1 MMKQHYDLHTHTTVS
16 DGTFS
21 PEELVQKAIDEGFKA
36 IAITDHDN
44 IGGIQTAQ
52 EFAGDRLMVISG
64 VEISV
69 EYGPGT
75 MHMCGYFMDLD
86 NDCLNERLDFVQ
98 EARRQRNPKI
108 VKKLNDAGFAMTME
122 EIEAV
127 AGSKQV
133 GRPHFATVMLDK
145 GYVKTKQEAFDKYL
159 DKSAPCYVNKARL
172 SLEDSV
178 KAIRTAGGIPVLAH
192 PIQLKLNNEKE
203 YREMFSHLKKMGVM
217 GIEAFTSRQTDEEN
231 ELFSKMAKDL
241 NMLITGGSDF
251 HGDNKP
257 NVKLGYFGSEVNID
271 FPALIKEM
279 KILCKKM

>member
-1 MMKQHYDLHTHTTVS
+1 MKQQYDLHSHTTVS
-16 DGTFS
+16 DGTFT

-44 IGGIQTAQ
+44 IAGIETAQ
-52 EFAGDRLMVISG
+52 SYAGDRLLVIPG

-86 NDCLNERLDFVQ
+86 NDYLNERLDFVQ

-159 DKSAPCYVNKARL
+159 DKSAPCYVNKERL

-178 KAIRTAGGIPVLAH
+178 KAIRTADGIPVLAH
-192 PIQLKLNNEKE
+192 PIQLKLNNDKE
-203 YREMFSHLKKMGVM
+203 YREMFAHLKKMGVL
-217 GIEAFTSRQTDEEN
+217 GIEALTSRQTDAEN
-231 ELFSKMAKDL
+231 KLFYGMAKDL
-241 NMLITGGSDF
+241 GMLITGGSDF
-251 HGDNKP
+251 HGANKP
-257 NVKLGYFGSEVNID
+257 NVKLGYYGSNFKID
-271 FPALIKEM
+271 FPELIKEM
-279 KILCKKM
+279 KALCKKM